1 MTEHEPEAG
10 LMTPEQWTEQ
20 QWPTGYL
27 VFAPEGAYRTS
38 NALAS
43 WSLVLALLWGFGIF
57 SLLAVIFGHTAL
69 GQIRERRQ
77 DGRPI
82 AVVGLVLGYLGLAAA
97 IVPLLF
103 MVILMVVSA

>member
-10 LMTPEQWTEQ
+10 PMTPERWTEQ
-20 QWPTGYL
+20 QWPTGHL
-27 VFAPEGAYRTS
+27 VSAPEGAYRTS
-38 NALAS
+38 NVLAS

-57 SLLAVIFGHTAL
+57 SLVAVIFGHTAL

-77 DGRPI
+77 DGKPI
-82 AVVGLVLGYLGLAAA
+82 AVVGLMLGYLGLTVA

-103 MVILMVVSA
+103 LLILMVVSA